1 MITPKGFI
9 KSKIMKRVFYLLGL
23 LFLLSCS
30 KSSTNSSSSSGLI
43 TMKTASGTSFSSSNI
58 TRILQTTTGVFFF
71 NADPFDT
78 YRKFYFFSE
87 LKMYLKFGRSL
98 VNIKKIEH
106 QFRKFSAYSGCA
118 CTKSTNICENNN
130 ARINLKPTE
139 SIISSCF
146 SSRRNFSVSGF
157 RFQDLGGESSAA
169 VNSILTESIEASS
182 SLTISEKISSESIYK
197 TLYYLK

>member
-9 KSKIMKRVFYLLGL
+9 KSKIMKRVFYLLGF

-78 YRKFYFFSE
+78 YRKFYFFSGS
-87 LKMYLKFGRSL
+87 FD
-98 VNIKKIEH
+98 VNNDLTLE
-106 QFRKFSAYSGCA
+106 
-118 CTKSTNICENNN
+118 
-130 ARINLKPTE
+130 INLNGTNSITTTNSNSDVTIKNKNYSNVKLVVTLTSNVYPGLIAGSYSMYDNAKPTVLL
-139 SIISSCF
+139 CNGTF
-146 SSRRNFSVSGF
+146 SYN
-157 RFQDLGGESSAA
+157 A
-169 VNSILTESIEASS
+169 
-182 SLTISEKISSESIYK
+182 K
-197 TLYYLK
+197 